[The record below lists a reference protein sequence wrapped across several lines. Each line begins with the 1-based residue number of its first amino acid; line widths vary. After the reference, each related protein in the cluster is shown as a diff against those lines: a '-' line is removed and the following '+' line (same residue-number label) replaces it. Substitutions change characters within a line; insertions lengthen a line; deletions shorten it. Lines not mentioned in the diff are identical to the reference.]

1 MFRKIASY
9 TYITLILGLASC
21 TAIDDPNSGS
31 SIAPI
36 ITLDSENSIY
46 TTKVGESITI
56 SPTYEHLDESST
68 FAWQL
73 SGEVIGY
80 DSTLCYSSDEV
91 GSYYINLTVTN
102 SAGDDQVELR
112 IDVAAL
118 TPPTISLPT
127 ISESNKIIQGT
138 TLSFSPVV
146 TSSLSVTYLWTI
158 DGSEVSTDKDFSF
171 TGSEVGTY
179 DFSFSAQNSDGEA
192 SIDFSVEVCDP
203 SEIGFSWAKEQEEY
217 NVSVGR
223 TIRIRMVDVI
233 ASSDL
238 EYSWLRGGE
247 VLCTTSSPSFSYT
260 ALEEGRDTITVLTS
274 INEIPFSEDIFV
286 NICPKEGTYYRASS
300 SASSPYSNKVYE
312 YRPAPGQFINATD
325 SFSTMDEATAYAEER
340 FATESYLSLGGFGG
354 YVVVGFDHSIN
365 VSDGYNLAVKGNA
378 FSGSS
383 EAGIVWVMQDENGDG
398 VPNDTWYELQ
408 GSEYNAA
415 GTIFDY
421 EVTYYRPS
429 GAGLDTPWTD
439 NLGGSGTIDC
449 NSSHSQ
455 DYYYPTWIAEDSY
468 TLRGSRL
475 EARCEDTSGSG
486 FSWVL
491 GSYDWGY
498 ADNYNEIDYTDSSN
512 TFTLSRAVRFDGESA
527 DLKYIDF
534 VKVQNG
540 INFKCGWLGEV
551 STEVCGFLDIN

>member
-1 MFRKIASY
+1 MIQKILRAIIIMALS
-9 TYITLILGLASC
+9 AC
-21 TAIDDPNSGS
+21 RAIDDPESGS

-36 ITLDSENSIY
+36 ITLDSENSVY

-56 SPTYEHLDESST
+56 SPTYEHLDQTST
-68 FAWQL
+68 FVWQQAN
-73 SGEVIGY
+73 EVIGY
-80 DSTLCYSSDEV
+80 DSTLCYYSDEV
-91 GSYYINLTVTN
+91 GSYYITLTVTN
-102 SAGDDQVELR
+102 SAGDDEVELR
-112 IDVAAL
+112 VDVATL

-127 ISESNKIIQGT
+127 ISENNKIAQGA
-138 TLSFSPVV
+138 TLNFSPVV
-146 TSSLSVTYLWTI
+146 TSSLSVTYLWKI
-158 DGSEVSTDKDFSF
+158 NGSEVSSDKDFSF
-171 TGSEVGTY
+171 TGSEIGTY

-192 SIDFSVEVCDP
+192 SIYFSVEVCDP
-203 SEIGFSWAKEQEEY
+203 SDIDFSWSKEQDEY

-223 TIRIRMVDVI
+223 TIRIRMVDI
-233 ASSDL
+233 SASGDL
-238 EYSWLRGGE
+238 EYSWLSGGE
-247 VLCTTSSPSFSYT
+247 VISTTSMPNFSYEAT
-260 ALEEGRDTITVLTS
+260 VEGRDTITVQTTFS
-274 INEIPFSEDIFV
+274 EVTFSEDIIINV
-286 NICPKEGTYYRASS
+286 CPEEGTYYRAAS

-325 SFSTMDEATAYAEER
+325 SFLTMDEATAYALER
-340 FATESYLSLGGFGG
+340 FATESFLSLGGFGG
-354 YVVVGFDHSIN
+354 YVVVGFDHSVD
-365 VSDGYNLAVKGNA
+365 VSDGSNLAIKGNA
-378 FSGSS
+378 FAGSS

-398 VPNDTWYELQ
+398 LPNDTWYELA

-429 GAGLDTPWTD
+429 GIGLDTPWTD
-439 NLGGSGTIDC
+439 NLGGSGTIDI

-468 TLRGSRL
+468 TLRGTRL
-475 EARCEDTSGSG
+475 EARCEDTSGTG

-498 ADNYNEIDYTDSSN
+498 ADNYNEVDYTDSSN
-512 TFTLSRAVRFDGESA
+512 LFTLSRAMRFDGKSA
-527 DLKYIDF
+527 ELKYIDF

-551 STEVCGFLDIN
+551 STEVCGFTDIN